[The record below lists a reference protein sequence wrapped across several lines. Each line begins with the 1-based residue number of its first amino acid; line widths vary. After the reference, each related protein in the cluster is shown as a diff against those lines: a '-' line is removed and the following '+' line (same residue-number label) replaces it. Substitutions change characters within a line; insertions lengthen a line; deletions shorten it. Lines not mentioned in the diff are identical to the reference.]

1 MEKVQNDF
9 YLINDEKK
17 EISNFNDDFLL
28 KGKSLYEV
36 IRIIDGVPIFL
47 SEHLARLN
55 NSAMLMGVKLPLTE
69 DEVKKRLKAMMNINN
84 CSFGNIK
91 IVFNYNG
98 LNCDFYCYFL
108 QHKYPEEKD
117 YIGGVKTISY
127 NGERENPNVKVMNIN
142 FRSSVDAQIKKA
154 GAYEAI
160 LIDSV
165 GNVTEG
171 SKSNIFMVKG
181 NDVIT
186 APIKAVLP
194 GITRGIVIDIVKSLG
209 FTLCEQYVCFEN
221 ISQMDGLFITGTSPK
236 VLPINKVDDMQFSS
250 SSNELICKIQNE
262 YNNKIKSYIL
272 QNTSLKK

>member
-17 EISNFNDDFLL
+17 VVSSFNDDFLM

-36 IRIIDGVPIFL
+36 IRIIAGVPIFL
-47 SEHLARLN
+47 SEHLVRLN
-55 NSAMLMGVKLPLTE
+55 NSAMLIGVKLPLSE
-69 DEVKKRLKAMMNINN
+69 DEVKKRLKDMININN

-117 YIGGVKTISY
+117 YISGVKTISY
-127 NGERENPNVKVMNIN
+127 NGERENPNAKVMNIN
-142 FRSSVDAQIKKA
+142 FRSSVDTQIKKA

-160 LIDSV
+160 LIDGV

-181 NDVIT
+181 DKVIT

-194 GITRGIVIDIVKSLG
+194 GITRGIVIDIVKFLG
-209 FTLCEQYVCFEN
+209 FTLCEEYVCFEN

-250 SSNELICKIQNE
+250 SSNELICKIQKE
-262 YNNKIKSYIL
+262 YNNKIESYIL